1 MLDLKLL
8 KLLEMSISLFMII
21 DPIGVVPLFTS
32 LTSGMSMEDKNRI
45 IRNTSITVFSV
56 LLISAFFGKYILSM
70 FSINLPAFQ
79 VAGGIILLILALEML
94 HAFDSPMKRKPEEG
108 EEATVRVQR
117 DEPIWI
123 IPLAIPML
131 TGPATMSTVIIYF
144 SKFHD
149 TLSIAWFLLTF
160 LIIGITVFLVLKFAN
175 EITAKLGRAGI
186 NVMTRIMGLLLLAI
200 SIEMIVKGIK
210 EIWFLS

>member
-149 TLSIAWFLLTF
+149 TLSVVWFLLTF